1 MTRKNRTPEEK
12 ARRGKMRELMQMS
25 NVSGMNDIQN
35 LFKEVIGEFMENSPD
50 EEQKEELGYST

>member
-35 LFKEVIGEFMENSPD
+35 LFKEVIGEFMENSLD